1 MRSRMQVQNARAHVF
16 YNRAFFRRSEYPTR
30 SGLFSSTDPLVE
42 WKITS
47 PRHCPLS
54 LRVAVRRRPDMD
66 VCRRQSSLR
75 ATDWLR
81 QWPPKHPCGV
91 Q

>member
-54 LRVAVRRRPDMD
+54 LRGNVNFDVALQFADAPIWMCVDANPLYAP
-66 VCRRQSSLR
+66 QI
-75 ATDWLR
+75 
-81 QWPPKHPCGV
+81 G
-91 Q
+91 